1 MSKDQYVFYLTMD
14 IPSKSVQVLP
24 YHHVVSVLYHRH
36 IQKESYNKDT
46 ILPLSDFYAIIPTG
60 SVTPSANIFPQNKI
74 KSFKVKDPLFSIET
88 PYYDALLNIVH
99 LVKYGD
105 EYDAINFVESRK
117 DANVFS
123 AVVADQFK
131 SSIRRYFKGKPKD
144 NQDPLST
151 SDSAVTE
158 NASAQ

>member
-1 MSKDQYVFYLTMD
+1 MFRCCLSSCCV
-14 IPSKSVQVLP
+14 
-24 YHHVVSVLYHRH
+24 VLYHRH
-36 IQKESYNKDT
+36 ILKESYNKDT
-46 ILPLSDFYAIIPTG
+46 ILPLSDSYAIIPTG

-117 DANVFS
+117 DANVFQVLQINLS
-123 AVVADQFK
+123 HPFVDILKK
-131 SSIRRYFKGKPKD
+131 SRKMIRILYQRSIVLLLKCKRYD
-144 NQDPLST
+144 
-151 SDSAVTE
+151 
-158 NASAQ
+158 